1 MCMLYG
7 PMVIIRFEDTGRG
20 RDSSGQI
27 GWERKER
34 KERRV
39 VKRRL

>member
-1 MCMLYG
+1 MRYG
-7 PMVIIRFEDTGRG
+7 PMVIIGFEDTAG
-20 RDSSGQI
+20 RDSSGQV